1 MIEFSICMRFIFL
14 MNHIKSFNLYSPVLS
29 TDIVNDPQPS
39 PNDNTDLQ
47 VTNEQDSQ
55 ISSNQIINKKKK
67 NKKNKNKNK
76 KKLIQQQQNE
86 LLNKIN
92 IKIPETQED
101 IDAWIAERKKK
112 FPTRKRIEE
121 KEQNLQ
127 ERQERGALDL
137 SDKANKEKRKESKK
151 NFFQTNSYDKSKPI
165 EMSAI
170 RPTKIPS
177 LLDKL
182 TQDETRKKHSIIL
195 QCFRYFVNHNFLQD
209 EFDPNVNKN
218 DSSYYSSEYY
228 SDDDDVTVNDNIKCI
243 KTSNNDDDDNSRD
256 TDDDNSRD
264 ADDDNSRDSDVNNID
279 NDDDSRDANVNSNDN
294 EIN

>member
-1 MIEFSICMRFIFL
+1 MIEFSDCMRFIFL

-55 ISSNQIINKKKK
+55 ISSNQINNKKKKNK

-209 EFDPNVNKN
+209 GFDPNVNKN

-256 TDDDNSRD
+256 
-264 ADDDNSRDSDVNNID
+264 SDVNNSD
-279 NDDDSRDANVNSNDN
+279 NDDSRDANVNSNDN
-294 EIN
+294 EIS